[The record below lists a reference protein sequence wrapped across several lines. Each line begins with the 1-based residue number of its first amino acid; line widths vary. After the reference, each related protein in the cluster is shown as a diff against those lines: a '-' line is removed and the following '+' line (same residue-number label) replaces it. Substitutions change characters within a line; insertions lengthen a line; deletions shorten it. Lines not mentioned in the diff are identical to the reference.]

1 MKKWWWK
8 EFRIDD
14 IWCISFRGWV
24 WSQAPRTQPVQTD
37 AWQRLSGFLLSALQI
52 IILTFNSFRVETIS
66 VKSLWNQKKI
76 AGTTSLL
83 QLSFSCFSSDHHNQ
97 GRAVE
102 VCPSKGF
109 EPLRLWGQIGPR
121 HSSLTSSNHTFFL
134 VYYRSTKHRTI
145 NFATNCNE
153 SFKIQEILAHFGRKV
168 ICDQYFHRNLK
179 GEATRVV
186 FPVRWLSTVHFWCF
200 QSYNFW
206 IGDWFSIQRGVS
218 GRCIN

>member
-8 EFRIDD
+8 EFRIGD
-14 IWCISFRGWV
+14 IWCISFHGWV

-66 VKSLWNQKKI
+66 VKSFWNQKKI
-76 AGTTSLL
+76 AGTASLL

-134 VYYRSTKHRTI
+134 VDYRSTKHRNI
-145 NFATNCNE
+145 
-153 SFKIQEILAHFGRKV
+153 SFPPTEKKVSRFKKSLHILGRKSFV
-168 ICDQYFHRNLK
+168 INIFIEIWKVKLLELYFLCDDFQQS
-179 GEATRVV
+179 ASDV
-186 FPVRWLSTVHFWCF
+186 FRLTIFE
-200 QSYNFW
+200 
-206 IGDWFSIQRGVS
+206 
-218 GRCIN
+218 